1 MEKIKKE
8 ETKAI
13 ELASKLGENA
23 DNNQISNMEV
33 KLPSMKRGPI
43 AKIWDKVCDIY
54 NGFMS
59 EETPSSLKVLL
70 LGSLLYL
77 VLPIDIVPDF
87 IPVGGLIDDVTVLT
101 FVWSKLVKVAKLG
114 NHIGSSV
121 VKQTVGDKIQ
131 ESIKT
136 AYNKAFEFGKDKLD
150 SILKKKAKNTIKNCV
165 LSLIAFVIAILFL
178 LNDTQESAL
187 ISSIIIIILLLRTI
201 FSFIRNIPLVFQI
214 IKIYIKE
221 KNIDDTIA
229 VYLKTTYA
237 FIQPIEDFK
246 NKIKVFKDIPDL
258 KELVYLQRKAL
269 MKTIIEITITVVLAI
284 ILAFVFK
291 RVLIY
296 YTDYNFIEIIT
307 LPFLKLFKLFK

>member
-1 MEKIKKE
+1 MEKIKE

-136 AYNKAFEFGKDKLD
+136 AYNKAFEFGKTKLD

-165 LSLIAFVIAILFL
+165 LSLFAFVIAILFL

-187 ISSIIIIILLLRTI
+187 ISSLIIIILLLRTL
-201 FSFIRNIPLVFQI
+201 FSFIKNIPLVFQI
-214 IKIYIKE
+214 LKIYIKE